1 MKKEERMAT
10 DIFEHIGGKG
20 NIQRLSHC
28 MTRLRLLLKD
38 DSKANIDALKKVDG
52 VMGVIDDD
60 TLQIVVGP
68 GTVNKV
74 AAEMSKVT
82 GLAIG
87 EDANQDDDDLTFSEK
102 AARDKAKLKRE
113 KPDTIQKALTQ
124 NR

>member
-28 MTRLRLLLKD
+28 MTRLRLQLKD
-38 DSKANIDALKKVDG
+38 DSKANIDALKKIDG

-68 GTVNKV
+68 GTVNRV

-87 EDANQDDDDLTFSEK
+87 EEANPDDDDLTFSEK
-102 AARDKAKLKRE
+102 AARDNAKR
-113 KPDTIQKALTQ
+113 
-124 NR
+124 